1 MSSQNSIIE
10 QCMIFAAGYG
20 KRLKPLTDH
29 TPKPLIPIG
38 NTTCLDEAICKVTKT
53 GIKRIV
59 VNTHHLAEQ
68 IHTHLEKYPFITISH
83 EPEILET
90 GGGLVK
96 ALPYFNQNKPILI
109 VNGDI
114 WWKDGSS
121 SMLSDFFEAWDPKN
135 MDILLLV
142 VPKKTAIGYFAKGD
156 YFLKPDHKL
165 EYRGPHDSA
174 PYIYGCVTIIN
185 PLMIKDKSPK
195 SFSLKI
201 LFDQAENNGRLF
213 GHIHTNLWGDI
224 GSSKGLED
232 VRKIITNI

>member
-1 MSSQNSIIE
+1 MTLQNPIIE

-38 NTTCLDEAICKVTKT
+38 NTTCLDEVIQKVTKA

-59 VNTHHLAEQ
+59 VNTHHLADQ
-68 IHTHLEKYPFITISH
+68 IHEHLESKYPFITISY

-90 GGGLVK
+90 GGGLIN
-96 ALPYFNQNKPILI
+96 AIPHFDYSKPILI

-114 WWKDGSS
+114 WWKDGYSP
-121 SMLSDFFEAWDPKN
+121 MLPGLFKAWDSEI

-142 VPKKTAIGYFAKGD
+142 VPKETAIGYFAKGD
-156 YFLKPDHKL
+156 YFLKPDHRL
-165 EYRGPHDSA
+165 EYRGSHDSA
-174 PYIYGCVTIIN
+174 PYIYGCVAIIN
-185 PLMIKDKSPK
+185 PIMIKNNLPK
-195 SFSLKI
+195 NFSIKT

-213 GHIHTNLWGDI
+213 GYTHNSLWGDI
-224 GSSKGLED
+224 GSPKGLED
-232 VRKIITNI
+232 VRRMILL